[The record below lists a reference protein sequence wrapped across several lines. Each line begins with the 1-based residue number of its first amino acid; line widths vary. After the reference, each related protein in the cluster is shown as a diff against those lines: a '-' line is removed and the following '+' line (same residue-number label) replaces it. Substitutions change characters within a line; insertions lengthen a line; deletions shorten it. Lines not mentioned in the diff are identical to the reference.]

1 MFCSILT
8 QTLHMRHCP
17 KPLIGQ
23 EVHIPQIL
31 PFVVKTVTI
40 TIKSIQFW
48 RVGMRG
54 ISVLEKYRYLL
65 YFKRYDIIILHNS
78 VFNTLMFRFLR
89 MYSTTPHPFSVNS
102 VLEFLSRD
110 TALIRNPKSTLFV
123 CFKAFPLNVSFMR
136 WSTCAFSEPV
146 HMKSTHGKVCLTA
159 PDNWTELS
167 FAPIPSKH
175 TRFMYR
181 LSWLCLKWK

>member
-1 MFCSILT
+1 ML
-8 QTLHMRHCP
+8 HCP

-23 EVHIPQIL
+23 
-31 PFVVKTVTI
+31 VVFTSPNLAICGKNSYYYN
-40 TIKSIQFW
+40 KCIQFC

-78 VFNTLMFRFLR
+78 VFHTLLFRFLR
-89 MYSTTPHPFSVNS
+89 MYCKTPHPFSVNS
-102 VLEFLSRD
+102 VLELLSRD
-110 TALIRNPKSTLFV
+110 TALIRNHKSSLFA
-123 CFKAFPLNVSFMR
+123 CFKAFPLNVLFMR

-146 HMKSTHGKVCLTA
+146 HLKSTHGKVCLTP